1 MSVDGDNP
9 FPFAKD
15 QRARSYMA
23 EVADFLVFLSMTR
36 DDAIKMI
43 NDRFGAEALEGSSLL
58 YHE

>member
-1 MSVDGDNP
+1 
-9 FPFAKD
+9 
-15 QRARSYMA
+15 MA

-58 YHE
+58 YHEEPKYWAAGIYYSIHPEQF